1 MCLRL
6 HFRNSKEPY
15 CITVAGQRIYILTCP
30 EDVQDVYKHTSSIS
44 WSRFVQDLYRWI
56 GIAQPNIDKLWC
68 APTDEAKALHPQ
80 RRLPP
85 IQMVEEYQMHQLL
98 PGGKLEDVAKMF
110 VKQLDRAVCWQGL
123 TANSPYVLESSPES
137 VKVFLLG
144 WTEQVFISI
153 TTEIFWGKSIWK
165 ISPGLIDTFL
175 KWENTTWK
183 YVFQLPRFLSKDMY
197 TARDQLIDAFTNY
210 YGQANG
216 NRADA
221 NWYVNKAEA
230 EYRDLSFNDHD
241 LAKVNMLQHW
251 A

>member
-1 MCLRL
+1 
-6 HFRNSKEPY
+6 
-15 CITVAGQRIYILTCP
+15 
-30 EDVQDVYKHTSSIS
+30 
-44 WSRFVQDLYRWI
+44 
-56 GIAQPNIDKLWC
+56 
-68 APTDEAKALHPQ
+68 
-80 RRLPP
+80 
-85 IQMVEEYQMHQLL
+85 MVEEYQMHQLL

-123 TANSPYVLESSPES
+123 TANSPHVLESSPES

>member
-1 MCLRL
+1 M
-6 HFRNSKEPY
+6 HFRNSKETY
-15 CITVAGQRIYILTCP
+15 SITVAGQRIYILTSP
-30 EDVQDVYKHTSSIS
+30 EDVQDVYKNTTSVS

-56 GIAQPNIDKLWC
+56 GISQSNIEKLWR

-85 IQMVEEYQMHQLL
+85 IQMVEEYQKHQLL
-98 PGGKLEDVAKMF
+98 PGGKLDDIAKMF
-110 VKQLDRAVCWQGL
+110 VKQLDQAICWQHL
-123 TANSPYVLESSPES
+123 TENSPYVLESSSDS
-137 VKVFLLG
+137 VKISLLE
-144 WTEQVFISI
+144 WTEQVFIST
-153 TTEIFWGKSIWK
+153 TTEIFWGKSIWNVA
-165 ISPGLIDTFL
+165 PGLIDSFL

-183 YVFQLPRFLSKDMY
+183 YVFQLPRFLSNDMY
-197 TARDQLIDAFTNY
+197 TARDQLIDAFTTY
-210 YGQANG
+210 YGQASG

-230 EYRDLSFNDHD
+230 EYRDIAFNDHD